1 MVSLPNLYVLDVG
14 HGNSTVLETSAGC
27 AVFDAGQRTQ
37 LLDFLRQKSITKIEY
52 VVLSHADADH
62 IGGLIALLSDNDLSI
77 DRVYLNSDSTKLT
90 KTWESLLY
98 ALNESKISGR
108 LKEIIPQATSNL
120 KNCLSLGEL
129 KVYILAPKEVLALR
143 GPGSKMC
150 SGKSLSTNSLSVVVR
165 IVFENDKAV
174 LLTGDIDLIGFEEML
189 KDSPILDA
197 DYLVFPHHGG
207 LPDRQDVVEFVN
219 SLCSSIKFKHAIFS
233 IRQNEDVFPRNEIL
247 SAISDL
253 DSDIRFITTQRSETL
268 AMLGNDV
275 NHENGIGTIRLGLS
289 KQEIILDGGN

>member
-1 MVSLPNLYVLDVG
+1 MSLPNLYVLDVG
-14 HGNSTVLETSAGC
+14 HGNSAVLETSAGC
-27 AVFDAGQRTQ
+27 AVFDAGQQTQ

-62 IGGLIALLSDNDLSI
+62 IGGLIAILSDDELSI

-90 KTWESLLY
+90 ETWKSLLY

-120 KNCLSLGEL
+120 KNSLSLGEL
-129 KVYILAPKEVLALR
+129 KVYVLAPKEVLALK
-143 GPGSKMC
+143 GPGSKLC

-174 LLTGDIDLIGFEEML
+174 LLTGDIDLVGFEEML

-207 LPDRQDVVEFVN
+207 LPDRQNVVEFVN
-219 SLCSSIKFKHAIFS
+219 LLYSSISFKHAIFS
-233 IRQNEDVFPRNEIL
+233 IRQNENAFPRNEVL
-247 SAISDL
+247 NAISDL
-253 DSDIRFITTQRSETL
+253 DADIRFITTQRSETV
-268 AMLGNDV
+268 AMLGNV
-275 NHENGIGTIRLGLS
+275 ESHENGIGTIQLS
-289 KQEIILDGGN
+289 PGEQEIVLNCGI